1 MNRLNPYLLNRY
13 FNSELSQEL
22 EKDRDTITYYG
33 RNEATLNEMLYI
45 NMFISI
51 FEAGDK
57 FESNE
62 LDKQCRYVDVTNQFD
77 FNDHYLR
84 HYCKVYEY
92 YRNYAWKTL
101 CGTPLSN
108 QGRSVRI
115 SKFSDWLRFELDDS
129 IVCVPSKNAYGGSEL
144 ANSLRQTME
153 GYNVSAVCAL
163 LGDFIHIFNH
173 YVKDGEIIVL
183 PKSRRI
189 IRLLDRT
196 VQDVQEQRD
205 EALCQYAGQ
214 AEADLFKAIDESI
227 EKMNE
232 TEE

>member
-1 MNRLNPYLLNRY
+1 MNRLNPYLLSRY
-13 FNSELSQEL
+13 FNSELAQEF
-22 EKDRDTITYYG
+22 EEDRGTITHYG

-45 NMFISI
+45 NMFISV

-62 LDKQCRYVDVTNQFD
+62 LDKQCPYVDVTNKFD
-77 FNDHYLR
+77 FNDHYLQ

-92 YRNYAWKTL
+92 YRNYAWKVL
-101 CGTPLSN
+101 CGTSLSN

-115 SKFSDWLRFELDDS
+115 SKFLDWLHFELDDS
-129 IVCVPSKNAYGGSEL
+129 IFCSPNKNAYGGSEL

-173 YVKDGEIIVL
+173 FVKGGEIIVL

-205 EALCQYAGQ
+205 VALCQYAGQ
-214 AEADLFKAIDESI
+214 AEADLFRAIDEALD
-227 EKMNE
+227 EMDKA
-232 TEE
+232 EE

>member
-1 MNRLNPYLLNRY
+1 MNRLNSYLLSRY
-13 FNSELSQEL
+13 FNSELAQEL

-33 RNEATLNEMLYI
+33 HNEATLDEMLYI
-45 NMFISI
+45 NMFISV

-77 FNDHYLR
+77 FNDHYLL

-108 QGRSVRI
+108 QGRAIRI
-115 SKFSDWLRFELDDS
+115 SKFLNWLRLELDDN
-129 IVCVPSKNAYGGSEL
+129 VYCAPNKDAYGGSEL
-144 ANSLRQTME
+144 ANTVKQTME
-153 GYNVSAVCAL
+153 AYNVSAICAL
-163 LGDFIHIFNH
+163 LGDFIHIFN
-173 YVKDGEIIVL
+173 YFVKDAEIIVL
-183 PKSRRI
+183 PKSKRI
-189 IRLLDRT
+189 IRLFDCT

-205 EALCQYAGQ
+205 EPLCECAGRM
-214 AEADLFKAIDESI
+214 EVDLFRAIDEAI
-227 EKMNE
+227 EKMDE
-232 TEE
+232 TE